1 MKLFSE
7 GGEVRLSDVKGRLS
21 KEPRH
26 LGGGGGANY
35 QPWRGGFQ
43 HPDTQREDTEM
54 TNPNVKGDH
63 F

>member
-26 LGGGGGANY
+26 LGGGSQLPALE
-35 QPWRGGFQ
+35 RRFSASR
-43 HPDTQREDTEM
+43 HTKRR
-54 TNPNVKGDH
+54 H
-63 F
+63 

>member
-26 LGGGGGANY
+26 LGGGEPITSPGEAVFSI
-35 QPWRGGFQ
+35 QTHQ
-43 HPDTQREDTEM
+43 EKTL
-54 TNPNVKGDH
+54 K
-63 F
+63 

>member
-26 LGGGGGANY
+26 LGEGMEPITSPGEAVFSI
-35 QPWRGGFQ
+35 QT
-43 HPDTQREDTEM
+43 HKEKTL
-54 TNPNVKGDH
+54 K
-63 F
+63 

>member
-26 LGGGGGANY
+26 LGGGGGSQLPALE
-35 QPWRGGFQ
+35 RRFSASR
-43 HPDTQREDTEM
+43 HTKRR
-54 TNPNVKGDH
+54 H
-63 F
+63 